1 MVLLKKL
8 KRDINS
14 CQFKNSY
21 FTALSIASFKSHS
34 LLVGG
39 LVKSKYELFFLLEQR
54 GTALR
59 VYTVTDKVA
68 DVKAEL
74 KKEL

>member
-1 MVLLKKL
+1 
-8 KRDINS
+8 
-14 CQFKNSY
+14 
-21 FTALSIASFKSHS
+21 
-34 LLVGG
+34 LVGG